1 MHGPIIPPGIGI
13 PTQPLG
19 DGDGDVL
26 IGVGAG
32 VGVGV
37 GAGVGELPA
46 MLEQPEGKYWLEIS
60 GEVHA
65 QTIVPLAQACG
76 KCTLEDN
83 ANKLAQI
90 SFWFILDTL

>member
-37 GAGVGELPA
+37 GAGVGELSA
-46 MLEQPEGKYWLEIS
+46 MLEQPEGKYRLEIS

-65 QTIVPLAQACG
+65 QTIVPLA
-76 KCTLEDN
+76 
-83 ANKLAQI
+83 
-90 SFWFILDTL
+90 